1 LVGPRTRLSFALSFR
16 WRAGFCSD
24 AHQIAVANTSCHA
37 DGEMAIDERN
47 LGELTID
54 ELDAVS
60 GGDML
65 KAILGRGMIILEF
78 LNGTITDHATT
89 LP

>member
-1 LVGPRTRLSFALSFR
+1 
-16 WRAGFCSD
+16 
-24 AHQIAVANTSCHA
+24 
-37 DGEMAIDERN
+37 MAIDERN

-54 ELDAVS
+54 DLDAVS